1 VKTYFSQKFIVV
13 IMLMLSLIGQS
24 SASVTMP
31 CDMMNMSS
39 MSMSDD
45 MTNQEHNMSMMMDDM
60 SSENTMAD
68 CCQENCDC
76 AISGCHANSFT
87 NSYTTLNAIYLSTN
101 SNHPNIALPET
112 QFLTYLFKPPI
123 I

>member
-1 VKTYFSQKFIVV
+1 
-13 IMLMLSLIGQS
+13 MLMLSLIGQS

-45 MTNQEHNMSMMMDDM
+45 MTTQEHNMSMMMGDM

-76 AISGCHANSFT
+76 AITGCHANSFT
-87 NSYTTLNAIYLSTN
+87 NSDATLNAIYLSTN
-101 SNHPNIALPET
+101 SNPQNIALPET

>member
-1 VKTYFSQKFIVV
+1 
-13 IMLMLSLIGQS
+13 MLMLSLIGQS

-45 MTNQEHNMSMMMDDM
+45 MTTQEHNMMMDDM

-76 AISGCHANSFT
+76 AITGCHANSFT
-87 NSYTTLNAIYLSTN
+87 NSYATLNAIYPSTN
-101 SNHPNIALPET
+101 SNPQNIALPET

>member
-1 VKTYFSQKFIVV
+1 
-13 IMLMLSLIGQS
+13 MLMLSLIGQS

-60 SSENTMAD
+60 SSENTMPD

>member
-1 VKTYFSQKFIVV
+1 
-13 IMLMLSLIGQS
+13 MLMLSLIGQS

-45 MTNQEHNMSMMMDDM
+45 MTTQEHNMSMMMGDM

-76 AISGCHANSFT
+76 AITGCHANSFT
-87 NSYTTLNAIYLSTN
+87 NSYATLNAIYLSTN
-101 SNHPNIALPET
+101 STPKNIALPET